1 MQAIEMV
8 SRPSMSAS
16 TAERTKASIDESRQE
31 RESASPSNDG
41 RRECI
46 PRRQVVLDAFDKV
59 ILEYPDQLNWPQ
71 PL

>member
-8 SRPSMSAS
+8 SRPSRP
-16 TAERTKASIDESRQE
+16 TTGRTKTSVSDCLKE
-31 RESASPSNDG
+31 RESTSRLNEG
-41 RRECI
+41 RRECL

-71 PL
+71 PQ